1 MTIQDL
7 PGHKYLRNTMTL
19 RHTCTCVRCK
29 CRSGQVY
36 TYTVDRAAVCSPQDC
51 IDPGIKHTAIGSIG

>member
-7 PGHKYLRNTMTL
+7 PGHKYLKKPMTL
-19 RHTCTCVRCK
+19 RP
-29 CRSGQVY
+29 RSGQVY
-36 TYTVDRAAVCSPQDC
+36 PHAIDRAAVCSPQDC